1 MKKIIFKSKG
11 EIANKGEI
19 AHIKKFKKKKKAP
32 LTFDNNFSETEAA
45 PDCRNQSRPAIKPC
59 SFAVVHRENLNPSTF
74 QEKTPTARL
83 PCIYIAR
90 LKYPYTSQNITTFFG
105 DHSQQVTQSILR
117 LMAGFGKTGLDF
129 EDLLP
134 VMAEKLGGEGLIREL
149 CNGFN
154 LLMDKDKGVITLE
167 SLKMNAASLRLQDLR
182 DEEIVS
188 MIREGDLDGDDALN
202 EMEFC
207 VLMFRLSPGLMEE
220 SQLLL
225 EEILEDELNTA
236 GF

>member
-1 MKKIIFKSKG
+1 MKWIFEEQMQCSDALSSR
-11 EIANKGEI
+11 E
-19 AHIKKFKKKKKAP
+19 KKM
-32 LTFDNNFSETEAA
+32 
-45 PDCRNQSRPAIKPC
+45 I
-59 SFAVVHRENLNPSTF
+59 REKVY
-74 QEKTPTARL
+74 EE
-83 PCIYIAR
+83 
-90 LKYPYTSQNITTFFG
+90 
-105 DHSQQVTQSILR
+105 
-117 LMAGFGKTGLDF
+117 GLDF